1 MESVTTNGL
10 IDNARAAWREASASR
25 RYRGIFVF
33 SAIFF
38 AASNF
43 LLVRVLAFS
52 ELRDGGEFRD
62 PFLTLF
68 DPIDITWF
76 TFTIT
81 YAATATIAAYLLLRP
96 RRFVFGMQAYAWMAI
111 FRVWAIYFLP
121 LDPPETILL
130 LDDPFTQAFGSGLI
144 ITKDLFFS
152 GHTSTAF
159 LYFLLTDRRDLRS
172 YFLASGIVIG
182 ACVLLQHAHY
192 TIDVIAAPF
201 FSYAA
206 YRLTVLYD
214 REFFGIRENYERY

>member
-1 MESVTTNGL
+1 MKSEKTTGV
-10 IDNARAAWREASASR
+10 AREARDAWREALGSK
-25 RYRGIFVF
+25 RYRWIFLF

-38 AASNF
+38 AASNY
-43 LLVRVLAFS
+43 LLVHVLAFS
-52 ELRDGGEFRD
+52 EIRDGGEFRD

-76 TFTIT
+76 TFVVT
-81 YAATATIAAYLLLRP
+81 YAATATISVYLLLRP
-96 RRFVFGMQAYAWMAI
+96 KRFVFGMQAYAWMAI

-130 LDDPFTQAFGSGLI
+130 LDDPFTQAFGSGVI

-159 LYFLLTDRRDLRS
+159 LYFLLSDRRDLRS
-172 YFLASGIVIG
+172 YFLASGIVVG

-214 REFFGIRENYERY
+214 REFFGIRETYERY